1 MTKIYTD
8 SIEPASGTTL
18 TIGESGQNTVLPGND
33 LRANVVQDL
42 GGNAIFTSNG
52 SGVLSGLNS
61 AFGSP
66 IVLIQSQTADDVAS
80 LTFSTGITST
90 YKAILFKCL
99 NMRGT
104 DTYTHLG
111 FHTSTDGGS
120 SYAVLAT
127 SGYWHSYVTS
137 AGNSYDPSMDN
148 TTQQY
153 NATGVCYLSE
163 SMGDAATETAYAE
176 VCIWNPAGT
185 TYTKGWTSSTTNT
198 NTAGTNFKRGYVG
211 GWFDTTSAINT
222 VKWQY
227 STGNIIAG
235 TIKLYGIK

>member
-1 MTKIYTD
+1 
-8 SIEPASGTTL
+8 
-18 TIGESGQNTVLPGND
+18 
-33 LRANVVQDL
+33 
-42 GGNAIFTSNG
+42 
-52 SGVLSGLNS
+52 
-61 AFGSP
+61 
-66 IVLIQSQTADDVAS
+66 
-80 LTFSTGITST
+80 
-90 YKAILFKCL
+90 
-99 NMRGT
+99 MRGT